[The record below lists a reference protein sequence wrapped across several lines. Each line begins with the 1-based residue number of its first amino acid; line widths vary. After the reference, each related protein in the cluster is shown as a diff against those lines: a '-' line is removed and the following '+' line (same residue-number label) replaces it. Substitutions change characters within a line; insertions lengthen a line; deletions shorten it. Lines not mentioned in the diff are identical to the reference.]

1 MIVLCQEFS
10 YIKDIR
16 IYIVTWII
24 NNNVATEI
32 TRLHKNMVASPR
44 ESSPSDNLAP
54 PTRVYS
60 STNGPP
66 FIGGQNSILNWV
78 LKLNPLNQT

>member
-1 MIVLCQEFS
+1 
-10 YIKDIR
+10 
-16 IYIVTWII
+16 
-24 NNNVATEI
+24 
-32 TRLHKNMVASPR
+32 MVASPR

-66 FIGGQNSILNWV
+66 LIGGQNSILN
-78 LKLNPLNQT
+78 